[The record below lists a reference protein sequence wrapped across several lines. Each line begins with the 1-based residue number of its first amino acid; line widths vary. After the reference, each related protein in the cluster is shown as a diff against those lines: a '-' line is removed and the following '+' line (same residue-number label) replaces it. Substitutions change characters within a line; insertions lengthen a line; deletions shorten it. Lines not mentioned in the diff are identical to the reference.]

1 MSQKCVIAGAQVL
14 DGTGAA
20 ATPADVYIA
29 EGTIQ
34 EVRPA
39 SDNHGAWDVVDAR
52 GLTLAPGFI
61 DVHSHADNAPFLPEH
76 DTSRILQG
84 VTTEVV
90 GNCGFSL
97 APRTPEPRQPAGCLF
112 SAAVPAG
119 RVARLLSLAEAVRK
133 MTSPPAETFRIP
145 ARGLLTPGK
154 VAAVVAFQADH
165 P

>member
-1 MSQKCVIAGAQVL
+1 MPERFVIAGAQVL

-39 SDNHGAWDVVDAR
+39 SDNHGAWDVLDAS

-76 DTSRILQG
+76 DTSKILQG

-97 APRTPEPRQPAGCLF
+97 APRACWPRSPGSRQRYPPRLGGGF
-112 SAAVPAG
+112 STAICTTGSVG
-119 RVARLLSLAEAVRK
+119 
-133 MTSPPAETFRIP
+133 
-145 ARGLLTPGK
+145 
-154 VAAVVAFQADH
+154 
-165 P
+165 

>member
-1 MSQKCVIAGAQVL
+1 MPAKLVIGGAQVL
-14 DGTGAA
+14 DGAGAA

-39 SDNHGAWDVVDAR
+39 SDNHGAWDVLDAS

-76 DTSRILQG
+76 DTSKIRQG

-97 APRTPEPRQPAGCLF
+97 APRAPEQAGLLAAF
-112 SAAVPAG
+112 SQ
-119 RVARLLSLAEAVRK
+119 RLV
-133 MTSPPAETFRIP
+133 PPADWPGHTLAPFLHEADRP
-145 ARGLLTPGK
+145 GHAAHTPPLG
-154 VAAVVAFQADH
+154 A
-165 P
+165 PGPPPLC